1 MKSPLISLYIG
12 SICLIGS
19 CSLSAQE
26 SWQSQLVTQDATGAL
41 TYQKDN
47 DGFVLPDFSHA
58 GYRNGKD
65 LPSVD
70 LSERTLT
77 LSPLEDKEA
86 DNTQQIQ
93 KAIDEVG
100 KYALT
105 PEGFRGIVLLKAGR
119 YNIDGTLNLTYDGV
133 ILRGEG
139 NCFSDKDSTVLYG
152 RNAAEKAKRLI
163 LMGNSSAHNWG
174 NGKGDAQVNI
184 VTEKVMP
191 GDYSFLVE
199 DASAYREGDLICVKY
214 PTTTAWL
221 EAVWYGGNTKR
232 DTDESKKWATKDIDI
247 SYHRYVTKVE
257 GNRIEL
263 DAPIFYTLDKQYAQ
277 AYIYKIPNPSTVRRN
292 VGIENL
298 HLSFERSPENSTANV
313 DQNCI
318 YMSSLEDSWVKGV
331 SMSGFVH
338 AGIKT
343 TSTTRST
350 IEDCYAIDPSGLC
363 TGGTYYNFE
372 NYHRSQ
378 LILLKNC
385 YARNGRHHYISNG
398 CASTSGIVVQNFRS
412 ELSLAQS
419 EGHRLWSQG
428 ILFDNWTELGTIK
441 SNTGKIGMYLRDNM
455 GSGHGWGGTQS
466 VFWNCDVQ
474 NGAIYLDKVPTGQN
488 YAIGCTA
495 KTIRRYRNNMS
506 EYTNG
511 YIEGQNRKGL
521 QPASLYEAQRAA
533 RGLTT
538 GIKSAPV
545 RQADLPHIV
554 VEANRIWIK
563 SLQSASVS
571 IYTTNGNLIQTFSS
585 PSDNWTESMPL
596 NDDFYV
602 VRVQAAGRKAY
613 SRKVLVKNAGK

>member
-1 MKSPLISLYIG
+1 MKSKLVSLCIG
-12 SICLIGS
+12 SLCFVGS
-19 CSLSAQE
+19 YSLNAQE
-26 SWQSQLVTQDATGAL
+26 SWQSQLVIQDESGSL
-41 TYQKDN
+41 TYKKDN
-47 DGFVLPDFSHA
+47 DGFVIPDFSQA
-58 GYRNGKD
+58 GYGNGKD
-65 LPSVD
+65 LPVVS
-70 LSERTLT
+70 LPERTIT

-86 DNTQQIQ
+86 DNTQHIQ

-100 KYALT
+100 KQALNA
-105 PEGFRGIVLLKAGR
+105 EGIRGVVLLKAGR
-119 YNIDGTLNLTYDGV
+119 YNVDGTLNLTYDGV

-139 NCFSDKDSTVLYG
+139 NCFSDNDSTVLYG

-184 VTEKVMP
+184 VTQKVMP

-199 DASAYREGDLICVKY
+199 DASAYRVGDLICIKY

-232 DTDESKKWATKDIDI
+232 NTDESKKWKTKDIDI

-257 GNRIEL
+257 GNMIEV
-263 DAPIFYTLDKQYAQ
+263 DAPVFYALDVQYAQ
-277 AYIYKIPNPSTVRRN
+277 AYIYKIPNPGTIRHN

-298 HLSFERSPENSTANV
+298 HISFERSPENSTANV

-318 YMSSLEDSWVKGV
+318 YMSSLENSWVKGV

-378 LILLKNC
+378 LILLKDC

-398 CASTSGIVVQNFRS
+398 CASTSGIVVLNFRS
-412 ELSLAQS
+412 ELSLAQA

-428 ILFDNWTELGTIK
+428 ILFDNWAELGTIK
-441 SNTGKIGMYLRDNM
+441 SNAGKIGMYLRDNM
-455 GSGHGWGGTQS
+455 GSGHGWGGTNS

-474 NGAIYLDKVPTGQN
+474 DGAFYLVKVPTGQN

-533 RGLTT
+533 RGIST
-538 GIKSAPV
+538 GIMSETG
-545 RQADLPHIV
+545 REDIPHIV
-554 VEANRIWIK
+554 VETNRVRVK
-563 SLQSASVS
+563 SQKDAWVS
-571 IYTTNGNLIQTFSS
+571 IYTTHGSMVQMLKSSSGN
-585 PSDNWTESMPL
+585 WVESMPL

-602 VRVQAAGRKAY
+602 VRVQEAGQKAY
-613 SRKVLVKNAGK
+613 SRKVLIRTVGK

>member
-1 MKSPLISLYIG
+1 MKSQLVSLCIG
-12 SICLIGS
+12 SLCFVGS
-19 CSLSAQE
+19 CSLNAQE
-26 SWQSQLVTQDATGAL
+26 SWQSQLVIQDESGSL
-41 TYQKDN
+41 TYKKDN
-47 DGFVLPDFSHA
+47 DGFVIPDFSQA
-58 GYRNGKD
+58 GYGNGKD
-65 LPSVD
+65 LPVVS
-70 LSERTLT
+70 LPERTIT

-86 DNTQQIQ
+86 DNTQHIQ

-100 KYALT
+100 KQALDA
-105 PEGFRGIVLLKAGR
+105 EGIRGVVLLKAGR
-119 YNIDGTLNLTYDGV
+119 YNVDGTLNLTYDGV

-139 NCFSDKDSTVLYG
+139 NCFSDNDSTVLYG

-184 VTEKVMP
+184 VTQKVMP
-191 GDYSFLVE
+191 GDYSFQVE
-199 DASAYREGDLICVKY
+199 DASAYRVGDLICIKY

-232 DTDESKKWATKDIDI
+232 NTDESKKWKTKDIDM

-257 GNRIEL
+257 GNMIEV
-263 DAPIFYTLDKQYAQ
+263 DAPVFYALDKQYAQ
-277 AYIYKIPNPSTVRRN
+277 AYIYKISNPGTIRHN

-298 HLSFERSPENSTANV
+298 HISFERSPENSTANV

-318 YMSSLEDSWVKGV
+318 YMSSLENSWVKGV

-350 IEDCYAIDPSGLC
+350 IEDCYANDPSGLC

-378 LILLKNC
+378 LILLKDC

-398 CASTSGIVVQNFRS
+398 CASTSGIVVLNFRS
-412 ELSLAQS
+412 ELSLAQA

-428 ILFDNWTELGTIK
+428 ILFDNWAELGTIK
-441 SNTGKIGMYLRDNM
+441 SNAGKIGMYLRDNM
-455 GSGHGWGGTQS
+455 GSGHGWGGTNS

-474 NGAIYLDKVPTGQN
+474 DGAIYLDKVPTGQN

-495 KTIRRYRNNMS
+495 KTIRKYRNNMS

-533 RGLTT
+533 RGIST
-538 GIKSAPV
+538 GIMPEAG
-545 RQADLPHIV
+545 REDIPHIV
-554 VEANRIWIK
+554 VETNRVRVK
-563 SLQSASVS
+563 SQKDAWVS
-571 IYTTNGNLIQTFSS
+571 IYTTHGSMVQMLKSSSGN
-585 PSDNWTESMPL
+585 WVESMPL

-602 VRVQAAGRKAY
+602 VRVQEAGQKAY
-613 SRKVLVKNAGK
+613 SRKVLIRTVGK

>member
-1 MKSPLISLYIG
+1 MKSQLVSLCIG
-12 SICLIGS
+12 SLCFVGS
-19 CSLSAQE
+19 CSLNAQE
-26 SWQSQLVTQDATGAL
+26 SWQSQLVIQDESGSL
-41 TYQKDN
+41 TYKKDN
-47 DGFVLPDFSHA
+47 DGFVIPDFSQA
-58 GYRNGKD
+58 GYGNGKD
-65 LPSVD
+65 LPVVS
-70 LSERTLT
+70 LPERTIT

-86 DNTQQIQ
+86 DNTQHIQ

-100 KYALT
+100 KQALDA
-105 PEGFRGIVLLKAGR
+105 EGIRGVVLLKAGR
-119 YNIDGTLNLTYDGV
+119 YNVDGTLNLTYDGV

-139 NCFSDKDSTVLYG
+139 NCFSDNDSTVLYG

-184 VTEKVMP
+184 VTQKVMP
-191 GDYSFLVE
+191 GDYSFQVE
-199 DASAYREGDLICVKY
+199 DASAYRVGDLICIKY

-232 DTDESKKWATKDIDI
+232 NTDESKKWKTKDIDM

-257 GNRIEL
+257 GNMIEV
-263 DAPIFYTLDKQYAQ
+263 DAPVFYALDKQYAQ
-277 AYIYKIPNPSTVRRN
+277 AYIYKISNPGTIRHN

-298 HLSFERSPENSTANV
+298 HISFERSPENSTANV

-318 YMSSLEDSWVKGV
+318 YMSSLENSWVKGV

-378 LILLKNC
+378 LILLKDC

-398 CASTSGIVVQNFRS
+398 CASTSGIVVLNFRS
-412 ELSLAQS
+412 ELSLAQA

-428 ILFDNWTELGTIK
+428 ILFDNWAELGTIK
-441 SNTGKIGMYLRDNM
+441 SNAGKIGMYLRDNM
-455 GSGHGWGGTQS
+455 GSGHGWGGTNS

-474 NGAIYLDKVPTGQN
+474 DGAIYLDKVPTGQN

-495 KTIRRYRNNMS
+495 KTIRKYRNNMS

-533 RGLTT
+533 RGIST
-538 GIKSAPV
+538 GIMPEAG
-545 RQADLPHIV
+545 REDIPHIV
-554 VEANRIWIK
+554 VETNRVRVK
-563 SLQSASVS
+563 SQKDAWVS
-571 IYTTNGNLIQTFSS
+571 IYTTHGSMVQMLKSSSGN
-585 PSDNWTESMPL
+585 WVESMPL

-602 VRVQAAGRKAY
+602 VRVQEAGQKAY
-613 SRKVLVKNAGK
+613 SRKVLIRTVGK

>member
-1 MKSPLISLYIG
+1 MKSQLVSLCIG
-12 SICLIGS
+12 SLCFVGS
-19 CSLSAQE
+19 YSLNAQE
-26 SWQSQLVTQDATGAL
+26 SWQSQLVIQDESGSL
-41 TYQKDN
+41 TYKKDN
-47 DGFVLPDFSHA
+47 DGFVIPDFSQA
-58 GYRNGKD
+58 GYGNGKD
-65 LPSVD
+65 IPVVSLP
-70 LSERTLT
+70 ERTIT
-77 LSPLEDKEA
+77 LRPLEDKEA
-86 DNTQQIQ
+86 DNTQHIQ

-100 KYALT
+100 KYALDA
-105 PEGFRGIVLLKAGR
+105 EGIRGVVLLKAGR
-119 YNIDGTLNLTYDGV
+119 YNVDGTLNLTYDGV

-139 NCFSDKDSTVLYG
+139 NCFSDNDSTVLYG

-184 VTEKVMP
+184 VTQKVMP
-191 GDYSFLVE
+191 GDYSFQVE
-199 DASAYREGDLICVKY
+199 DASAYRVGDLICIKY

-232 DTDESKKWATKDIDI
+232 NTDESKKWKTKDIDM

-257 GNRIEL
+257 GNMIEV
-263 DAPIFYTLDKQYAQ
+263 DAPVFYALDKQYAQ
-277 AYIYKIPNPSTVRRN
+277 AYIYKISNPGTIRHN

-298 HLSFERSPENSTANV
+298 HISFERSPENSTANV

-318 YMSSLEDSWVKGV
+318 YMSSLENSWVKGV

-378 LILLKNC
+378 LILLKDC

-398 CASTSGIVVQNFRS
+398 CASTSGIVVLNFRS
-412 ELSLAQS
+412 ELSLAQA

-428 ILFDNWTELGTIK
+428 ILFDNWAELGTIK
-441 SNTGKIGMYLRDNM
+441 SNAGKIGMYLRDNM
-455 GSGHGWGGTQS
+455 GSGHGWGGTNS

-474 NGAIYLDKVPTGQN
+474 DGAIYLDKVPTGQN

-533 RGLTT
+533 RGIST
-538 GIKSAPV
+538 GIMPKAG
-545 RQADLPHIV
+545 REDIPHIV
-554 VEANRIWIK
+554 VETNRVRVK
-563 SLQSASVS
+563 SQKDAWVS
-571 IYTTNGNLIQTFSS
+571 IYTTHGSMVQVLKSSSGN
-585 PSDNWTESMPL
+585 WVESMPL

-602 VRVQAAGRKAY
+602 VRVQEAGQKAY
-613 SRKVLVKNAGK
+613 SRKVLIRTVGK

>member
-1 MKSPLISLYIG
+1 MKSQLVSLCIG
-12 SICLIGS
+12 SLCFVGS
-19 CSLSAQE
+19 CSLNAQE
-26 SWQSQLVTQDATGAL
+26 SWQSQLVIQDESGSL
-41 TYQKDN
+41 TYKKDN
-47 DGFVLPDFSHA
+47 DGFVIPDFSQA
-58 GYRNGKD
+58 GYGNGKD
-65 LPSVD
+65 LPVVS
-70 LSERTLT
+70 LPERTIT

-86 DNTQQIQ
+86 DNTQHIQ

-100 KYALT
+100 KQALDA
-105 PEGFRGIVLLKAGR
+105 EGIRGVVLLKAGR
-119 YNIDGTLNLTYDGV
+119 YNVDGTLNLTYDGV

-139 NCFSDKDSTVLYG
+139 NCFSDNDSTVLYG

-184 VTEKVMP
+184 VTQKVMP
-191 GDYSFLVE
+191 GDYSFQVE
-199 DASAYREGDLICVKY
+199 DASAYRVGDLICIKY

-232 DTDESKKWATKDIDI
+232 NTDESKKWKTKDIDI

-257 GNRIEL
+257 GNMIEV
-263 DAPIFYTLDKQYAQ
+263 DAPIFYALDVQYAQ
-277 AYIYKIPNPSTVRRN
+277 AYIYKISNPGTIRHN

-298 HLSFERSPENSTANV
+298 HISFERSPENSTANV

-318 YMSSLEDSWVKGV
+318 YMSSLENSWVKGV

-378 LILLKNC
+378 LILLKDC

-398 CASTSGIVVQNFRS
+398 CASTSGIVVLNFRS
-412 ELSLAQS
+412 ELSLAQA

-428 ILFDNWTELGTIK
+428 ILFDNWAELGTIK
-441 SNTGKIGMYLRDNM
+441 SNAGKIGMYLRDNM
-455 GSGHGWGGTQS
+455 GSGHGWGGTNS

-474 NGAIYLDKVPTGQN
+474 DGAIYLDKVPTGQN

-533 RGLTT
+533 RGIST
-538 GIKSAPV
+538 GIMPKAG
-545 RQADLPHIV
+545 REDIPHIV
-554 VEANRIWIK
+554 LETNRVRVK
-563 SLQSASVS
+563 SQKDAWVS
-571 IYTTNGNLIQTFSS
+571 IYTTHGSMVQVLKSSSGN
-585 PSDNWTESMPL
+585 WVESMPL

-602 VRVQAAGRKAY
+602 VRVQEAGQKAY
-613 SRKVLVKNAGK
+613 SRKVLIRTVGK

>member
-1 MKSPLISLYIG
+1 MKSQLASLCIG
-12 SICLIGS
+12 SLCFVGS
-19 CSLSAQE
+19 YSLNAQE
-26 SWQSQLVTQDATGAL
+26 SWQSQLVIQDESGSL
-41 TYQKDN
+41 TYKKDN
-47 DGFVLPDFSHA
+47 DGFVIPDFSQA
-58 GYRNGKD
+58 GYGNGKD
-65 LPSVD
+65 LPVVS
-70 LSERTLT
+70 LPERTIT

-86 DNTQQIQ
+86 DNTQHIQ

-100 KYALT
+100 KQALDA
-105 PEGFRGIVLLKAGR
+105 EGIRGVVLLKAGR
-119 YNIDGTLNLTYDGV
+119 YNVDGTLNLTYDGV

-139 NCFSDKDSTVLYG
+139 NCFSDNDSTVLYG

-184 VTEKVMP
+184 VTQKVMP
-191 GDYSFLVE
+191 GDYSFQVE
-199 DASAYREGDLICVKY
+199 DASAYRVGDLICIKY

-232 DTDESKKWATKDIDI
+232 NTDESKKWKTKDIDI

-257 GNRIEL
+257 GNMIEV
-263 DAPIFYTLDKQYAQ
+263 DAPVFYALDKQYAQ
-277 AYIYKIPNPSTVRRN
+277 AYIYKISNPGTIRHN

-298 HLSFERSPENSTANV
+298 HISFERSPENSTANV

-318 YMSSLEDSWVKGV
+318 YMSSLENSWVKGV

-350 IEDCYAIDPSGLC
+350 IENCYAIDPSGLC

-378 LILLKNC
+378 LILLKDC

-398 CASTSGIVVQNFRS
+398 CASTSGIVVLNFRS
-412 ELSLAQS
+412 ELSLAQA

-428 ILFDNWTELGTIK
+428 ILFDNWAELGTIK
-441 SNTGKIGMYLRDNM
+441 SNAGKIGMYLRDNM
-455 GSGHGWGGTQS
+455 GSGHGWGGTNS

-474 NGAIYLDKVPTGQN
+474 DGAIYLDKVPTGQN

-533 RGLTT
+533 RGIST
-538 GIKSAPV
+538 GIMPEAG
-545 RQADLPHIV
+545 REDIPHIV
-554 VEANRIWIK
+554 VETNRVRVK
-563 SLQSASVS
+563 SQKDAWVS
-571 IYTTNGNLIQTFSS
+571 IYTTHGSMVQMLKSSSGN
-585 PSDNWTESMPL
+585 WVESMPL

-602 VRVQAAGRKAY
+602 VRVQEAGQKAY
-613 SRKVLVKNAGK
+613 SRKVLIRTVGK

>member
-1 MKSPLISLYIG
+1 MKSQLVSLCIG
-12 SICLIGS
+12 SLCFVGS
-19 CSLSAQE
+19 CSLNAQE
-26 SWQSQLVTQDATGAL
+26 SWQSQLVIQDESGSL
-41 TYQKDN
+41 TYKKDN
-47 DGFVLPDFSHA
+47 DGFVIPDFSQA
-58 GYRNGKD
+58 GYGNGKD
-65 LPSVD
+65 IPVVS
-70 LSERTLT
+70 LSERTIT

-86 DNTQQIQ
+86 DNTQHIQ

-100 KYALT
+100 KQALNA
-105 PEGFRGIVLLKAGR
+105 EGIRGVVLLKAGR
-119 YNIDGTLNLTYDGV
+119 YNVDGTLNLIYDGV

-139 NCFSDKDSTVLYG
+139 NCFSDNDSTVLYG

-163 LMGNSSAHNWG
+163 LMGNPSSHNWG

-184 VTEKVMP
+184 VTQKVMP
-191 GDYSFLVE
+191 GDYSFQVE
-199 DASAYREGDLICVKY
+199 DASAYRVGDLICIKY

-232 DTDESKKWATKDIDI
+232 NTDESMKWKIKDIDM

-257 GNRIEL
+257 GNMIEV
-263 DAPIFYTLDKQYAQ
+263 DAPVFYALDVQYAQ
-277 AYIYKIPNPSTVRRN
+277 AYIYKISNPGTIRHN

-298 HLSFERSPENSTANV
+298 HISFERSPENSTANV

-318 YMSSLEDSWVKGV
+318 YMSSLENSWVKGV

-378 LILLKNC
+378 LILLKDC

-398 CASTSGIVVQNFRS
+398 CASTSGIVVLNFRS
-412 ELSLAQS
+412 ELSLAQA

-428 ILFDNWTELGTIK
+428 ILFDNWAELGTIK
-441 SNTGKIGMYLRDNM
+441 SNAGKIGMYLRDNM
-455 GSGHGWGGTQS
+455 GSGHGWGGTNS

-474 NGAIYLDKVPTGQN
+474 DGAIYLDKVPTGQN

-533 RGLTT
+533 RGIST
-538 GIKSAPV
+538 GIMPKAG
-545 RQADLPHIV
+545 REDIPHIV
-554 VEANRIWIK
+554 VETNRVRVK
-563 SLQSASVS
+563 SQKDAWVS
-571 IYTTNGNLIQTFSS
+571 IYTTHGSMVQVLKSSSGN
-585 PSDNWTESMPL
+585 WVESMPL

-602 VRVQAAGRKAY
+602 VRVQEAGQKAY
-613 SRKVLVKNAGK
+613 SRKVLIRTVGK

>member
-1 MKSPLISLYIG
+1 MKSQLVSLCIG
-12 SICLIGS
+12 SLCFVGS
-19 CSLSAQE
+19 CSLNAQE
-26 SWQSQLVTQDATGAL
+26 SWQSQLVIQDESGSL
-41 TYQKDN
+41 TYKKDN
-47 DGFVLPDFSHA
+47 DGFVIPDFSQA
-58 GYRNGKD
+58 GYGNGKD
-65 LPSVD
+65 IPVVSLP
-70 LSERTLT
+70 ERTIT

-86 DNTQQIQ
+86 DNTQHIQ

-100 KYALT
+100 KQALDA
-105 PEGFRGIVLLKAGR
+105 EGIRGVVLLKAGR
-119 YNIDGTLNLTYDGV
+119 YNVDGTLNLIYDGV

-139 NCFSDKDSTVLYG
+139 NCFSDNDSTVLYG

-184 VTEKVMP
+184 VTQKVMP
-191 GDYSFLVE
+191 GDYSFQVE
-199 DASAYREGDLICVKY
+199 DASAYRVGDLICIKY

-232 DTDESKKWATKDIDI
+232 NTDESKKWKTKDIDI

-257 GNRIEL
+257 GNMIEV
-263 DAPIFYTLDKQYAQ
+263 DAPVFYALDKQYAQ
-277 AYIYKIPNPSTVRRN
+277 AYIYKISNPGTIRHN

-298 HLSFERSPENSTANV
+298 HISFERSPENSTANV

-318 YMSSLEDSWVKGV
+318 YMSSLENSWVKGV

-350 IEDCYAIDPSGLC
+350 IENCYAIDPSGLC

-378 LILLKNC
+378 LILLKDC

-398 CASTSGIVVQNFRS
+398 CASTSGIVVLNFRS
-412 ELSLAQS
+412 ELSLAQA

-428 ILFDNWTELGTIK
+428 ILFDNWAELGTIK
-441 SNTGKIGMYLRDNM
+441 SNAGKIGMYLRDNM
-455 GSGHGWGGTQS
+455 GSGHGWGGTNS

-474 NGAIYLDKVPTGQN
+474 DGAIYLDKVPTGQN

-511 YIEGQNRKGL
+511 YIEGQNRKDL

-533 RGLTT
+533 RGIST
-538 GIKSAPV
+538 GIMPEAG
-545 RQADLPHIV
+545 REDIPHIV
-554 VEANRIWIK
+554 VETNRVRVK
-563 SLQSASVS
+563 SQKDAWVS
-571 IYTTNGNLIQTFSS
+571 IYTTHGSMVQMLKSSSGN
-585 PSDNWTESMPL
+585 WVESMPL

-602 VRVQAAGRKAY
+602 VRVQEAGQKAY
-613 SRKVLVKNAGK
+613 SRKVLIRTVGK

>member
-1 MKSPLISLYIG
+1 MKSQLASLCIG
-12 SICLIGS
+12 SLCFVGS
-19 CSLSAQE
+19 YSLNAQE
-26 SWQSQLVTQDATGAL
+26 SWQSQLVIQDESGSL
-41 TYQKDN
+41 TYKKDN
-47 DGFVLPDFSHA
+47 DGFVIPDFSQA
-58 GYRNGKD
+58 GYGNGKD
-65 LPSVD
+65 LPVVS
-70 LSERTLT
+70 LPERTIT

-86 DNTQQIQ
+86 DNTQHIQ

-100 KYALT
+100 KQALDA
-105 PEGFRGIVLLKAGR
+105 EGIRGVVLLKAGR
-119 YNIDGTLNLTYDGV
+119 YNVDGTLNLTYDGV

-139 NCFSDKDSTVLYG
+139 NCFSDNDSTVLYG

-184 VTEKVMP
+184 VTQKVMP
-191 GDYSFLVE
+191 GDYSFQVE
-199 DASAYREGDLICVKY
+199 DASAYRVGDLICIKY

-232 DTDESKKWATKDIDI
+232 DTDESKKWKTKDIDI

-257 GNRIEL
+257 GNMIEV
-263 DAPIFYTLDKQYAQ
+263 DAPIFYALDVQYAQ
-277 AYIYKIPNPSTVRRN
+277 AYIYKISNPGTIRHN

-298 HLSFERSPENSTANV
+298 HISFERSPENSTANV

-318 YMSSLEDSWVKGV
+318 YMSSLENSWVKGV

-378 LILLKNC
+378 LILLKDC

-398 CASTSGIVVQNFRS
+398 CASTSGIVVLNFRS
-412 ELSLAQS
+412 ELSLAQA

-428 ILFDNWTELGTIK
+428 ILFDNWAELGTIK
-441 SNTGKIGMYLRDNM
+441 SNAGKIGMYLRDNM
-455 GSGHGWGGTQS
+455 GSGHGWGGTNS

-474 NGAIYLDKVPTGQN
+474 DGAIYLDKVPTGQN

-533 RGLTT
+533 RGIST
-538 GIKSAPV
+538 GIMPKAG
-545 RQADLPHIV
+545 REDIPHIV
-554 VEANRIWIK
+554 VETNRVRVK
-563 SLQSASVS
+563 SQKDAWVS
-571 IYTTNGNLIQTFSS
+571 IYTTHGSMVQVLKSSSGN
-585 PSDNWTESMPL
+585 WVESMPL

-602 VRVQAAGRKAY
+602 VRVQEAGQKAY
-613 SRKVLVKNAGK
+613 SRKVLIRTVGK

>member
-1 MKSPLISLYIG
+1 MKSQLVSLCIG
-12 SICLIGS
+12 SLCFVGS
-19 CSLSAQE
+19 YSLNAQE
-26 SWQSQLVTQDATGAL
+26 SWQSQLVIQDESGSL
-41 TYQKDN
+41 TYKKDN
-47 DGFVLPDFSHA
+47 DGFVIPDFSQA
-58 GYRNGKD
+58 GYGNGKD
-65 LPSVD
+65 LPVVS
-70 LSERTLT
+70 LPERTIT

-86 DNTQQIQ
+86 DNTQHIQ

-100 KYALT
+100 KQALNA
-105 PEGFRGIVLLKAGR
+105 EGIRGVVLLKAGR
-119 YNIDGTLNLTYDGV
+119 YNVDGTLNLTYDGV

-139 NCFSDKDSTVLYG
+139 NCFSNNDSTVLYG

-184 VTEKVMP
+184 VTQKVMP
-191 GDYSFLVE
+191 GDCSFQVE
-199 DASAYREGDLICVKY
+199 DASAYRVGDLICIKY

-232 DTDESKKWATKDIDI
+232 NTDESKKWKTKDIDI

-257 GNRIEL
+257 GNMIEV
-263 DAPIFYTLDKQYAQ
+263 DAPVFYALDVQYAQ
-277 AYIYKIPNPSTVRRN
+277 AYIYKIPNPGTIRHN

-298 HLSFERSPENSTANV
+298 HISFERSPENSTANV

-318 YMSSLEDSWVKGV
+318 YMSSLENSWVKGV

-378 LILLKNC
+378 LILLKDC

-398 CASTSGIVVQNFRS
+398 CASTSGIVVLNFRS
-412 ELSLAQS
+412 ELSLAQA

-428 ILFDNWTELGTIK
+428 ILFDNWAELGTIK
-441 SNTGKIGMYLRDNM
+441 SNAGKIGMYLRDNM
-455 GSGHGWGGTQS
+455 GSGHGWGGTNS

-474 NGAIYLDKVPTGQN
+474 DGAIYLDKVPTGQN

-533 RGLTT
+533 RGIST
-538 GIKSAPV
+538 GIMSETG
-545 RQADLPHIV
+545 REDIPHIV
-554 VEANRIWIK
+554 VETNRVRVK
-563 SLQSASVS
+563 SQKDAWVS
-571 IYTTNGNLIQTFSS
+571 IYTTHGSMVQMLKSSSGN
-585 PSDNWTESMPL
+585 WVESMPL

-602 VRVQAAGRKAY
+602 VRVQEAGQKAY
-613 SRKVLVKNAGK
+613 SRKVLIRTVGK

>member
-1 MKSPLISLYIG
+1 MKSQLVSLCIG
-12 SICLIGS
+12 SLCFVGS
-19 CSLSAQE
+19 CSLNAQE
-26 SWQSQLVTQDATGAL
+26 SWQSQLVIQDESGSL
-41 TYQKDN
+41 TYKKDN
-47 DGFVLPDFSHA
+47 DGFVIPDFSQA
-58 GYRNGKD
+58 GYGNGKD
-65 LPSVD
+65 IPVVS
-70 LSERTLT
+70 LSERTIT

-86 DNTQQIQ
+86 DNTQHIQ

-100 KYALT
+100 KQALNA
-105 PEGFRGIVLLKAGR
+105 EGIRGVVLLKAGR
-119 YNIDGTLNLTYDGV
+119 YNVDGTLNLIYDGV

-139 NCFSDKDSTVLYG
+139 NCFSDNDSTVLYG

-163 LMGNSSAHNWG
+163 LMGNPSSHNWG

-184 VTEKVMP
+184 VTQKVMP
-191 GDYSFLVE
+191 GDYSFQVE
-199 DASAYREGDLICVKY
+199 DASAYRVGDLICIKY

-232 DTDESKKWATKDIDI
+232 NTDESKKWKTKDIDM

-257 GNRIEL
+257 GNMIEV
-263 DAPIFYTLDKQYAQ
+263 DAPVFYALDKQYAQ
-277 AYIYKIPNPSTVRRN
+277 AYIYKISNPGTIRHN

-298 HLSFERSPENSTANV
+298 HISFERSPENSTANV

-318 YMSSLEDSWVKGV
+318 YMSSLENSWVKGV

-378 LILLKNC
+378 LILLKDC

-398 CASTSGIVVQNFRS
+398 CASTSGIVVLNFRS
-412 ELSLAQS
+412 ELSLAQA

-428 ILFDNWTELGTIK
+428 ILFDNWAELGTIK
-441 SNTGKIGMYLRDNM
+441 SNAGKIGMYLRDNM
-455 GSGHGWGGTQS
+455 GSGHGWGGTNS

-474 NGAIYLDKVPTGQN
+474 DGAIYLDKVPTGQN

-533 RGLTT
+533 RGIST
-538 GIKSAPV
+538 GIMPKAG
-545 RQADLPHIV
+545 REDIPHIV
-554 VEANRIWIK
+554 VETNRVRVK
-563 SLQSASVS
+563 SQKDAWVS
-571 IYTTNGNLIQTFSS
+571 IYTTHGSMVQVLKSSSGN
-585 PSDNWTESMPL
+585 WVESMPL

-602 VRVQAAGRKAY
+602 VRVQEAGQKAY
-613 SRKVLVKNAGK
+613 SRKVLIRTVGK

>member
-1 MKSPLISLYIG
+1 MKSQLASLCIG
-12 SICLIGS
+12 SLCFVGS
-19 CSLSAQE
+19 YSLNAQE
-26 SWQSQLVTQDATGAL
+26 SWQSQLVIQDESGSL
-41 TYQKDN
+41 TYKKDN
-47 DGFVLPDFSHA
+47 DGFVIPDFSQA
-58 GYRNGKD
+58 GYGNGKD
-65 LPSVD
+65 IPVVS
-70 LSERTLT
+70 LSERTIT

-86 DNTQQIQ
+86 DNTQHIQ

-100 KYALT
+100 KQALDA
-105 PEGFRGIVLLKAGR
+105 EGIRGVVLLKAGR
-119 YNIDGTLNLTYDGV
+119 YNVDGTLNLIYDGV

-139 NCFSDKDSTVLYG
+139 NCFSDNDSTVLYG

-163 LMGNSSAHNWG
+163 LMGNPSSHNWG

-184 VTEKVMP
+184 VTQKVMP
-191 GDYSFLVE
+191 GDYSFQVE
-199 DASAYREGDLICVKY
+199 DASAYRVGDLICIKY

-232 DTDESKKWATKDIDI
+232 NTDESMKWKIKDIDM

-257 GNRIEL
+257 GNMIEV
-263 DAPIFYTLDKQYAQ
+263 DAPVFYALDVQYAQ
-277 AYIYKIPNPSTVRRN
+277 AYIYKISNPGTIRHN

-298 HLSFERSPENSTANV
+298 HISFERSPENSTANV

-318 YMSSLEDSWVKGV
+318 YMSSLENSWVKGV

-378 LILLKNC
+378 LILLKDC

-398 CASTSGIVVQNFRS
+398 CASTSGIVVLNFHS
-412 ELSLAQS
+412 ELSLAQA

-441 SNTGKIGMYLRDNM
+441 SNAGKIGMYLRDNM
-455 GSGHGWGGTQS
+455 GSGHGWGGTNS

-474 NGAIYLDKVPTGQN
+474 DGAIYLDKVPTGQN

-533 RGLTT
+533 RGIST
-538 GIKSAPV
+538 GIMPEAG
-545 RQADLPHIV
+545 REDIPHIV
-554 VEANRIWIK
+554 VETNRVRVK
-563 SLQSASVS
+563 SQKDAWVS
-571 IYTTNGNLIQTFSS
+571 IYTTHGSMVQMLKSSSGN
-585 PSDNWTESMPL
+585 WVESMPL

-602 VRVQAAGRKAY
+602 VRVQEAGQKAY
-613 SRKVLVKNAGK
+613 SRKVLIRTVGK

>member
-1 MKSPLISLYIG
+1 MKSQLVSLCIG
-12 SICLIGS
+12 SLCFVGS
-19 CSLSAQE
+19 YSLNAQE
-26 SWQSQLVTQDATGAL
+26 SWQSQLVIQDESGSL
-41 TYQKDN
+41 TYKKDN
-47 DGFVLPDFSHA
+47 DGFVIPDFSQA
-58 GYRNGKD
+58 GYGNGKD
-65 LPSVD
+65 IPVVSLP
-70 LSERTLT
+70 ERTIT
-77 LSPLEDKEA
+77 ISPLEDKEA
-86 DNTQQIQ
+86 DNTQHIQ

-100 KYALT
+100 KYALDA
-105 PEGFRGIVLLKAGR
+105 EGIRGVVLLKAGR
-119 YNIDGTLNLTYDGV
+119 YNVDGTLNLTYDGV
-133 ILRGEG
+133 VLRGEG
-139 NCFSDKDSTVLYG
+139 NCFSDNDSTVLYG

-184 VTEKVMP
+184 VTQKVMP
-191 GDYSFLVE
+191 GDYSFQVE
-199 DASAYREGDLICVKY
+199 DASAYRVGDLICIKY

-232 DTDESKKWATKDIDI
+232 DTDESKKWKTKDIDI

-257 GNRIEL
+257 GNMIEV
-263 DAPIFYTLDKQYAQ
+263 DAPIFYALDVQYAQ
-277 AYIYKIPNPSTVRRN
+277 AYIYKISNPGTIRHN

-298 HLSFERSPENSTANV
+298 HISFERSPENSTANV

-318 YMSSLEDSWVKGV
+318 YMSSLENSWVKGV

-378 LILLKNC
+378 LILLKDC

-398 CASTSGIVVQNFRS
+398 CASTSGIVVLNFRS
-412 ELSLAQS
+412 ELSLAQA

-428 ILFDNWTELGTIK
+428 ILFDNWAELGTIK
-441 SNTGKIGMYLRDNM
+441 SNAGKIGMYLRDNM
-455 GSGHGWGGTQS
+455 GSGHGWGGTNS

-474 NGAIYLDKVPTGQN
+474 DGAIYLDKVPTGQN

-533 RGLTT
+533 RGIST
-538 GIKSAPV
+538 GIMPKAG
-545 RQADLPHIV
+545 REDIPHIV
-554 VEANRIWIK
+554 VETNRVRVK
-563 SLQSASVS
+563 SQKDAWVS
-571 IYTTNGNLIQTFSS
+571 IYTTHGSMVQVLKSSSGN
-585 PSDNWTESMPL
+585 WVESMPL

-602 VRVQAAGRKAY
+602 VRVQEAGQKAY
-613 SRKVLVKNAGK
+613 SRKVLIRTVGK

>member
-1 MKSPLISLYIG
+1 MKSQLVSLCIG
-12 SICLIGS
+12 SLCFVGS
-19 CSLSAQE
+19 YSLNAQE
-26 SWQSQLVTQDATGAL
+26 SWQSQLVIQDESGSL
-41 TYQKDN
+41 TYKKDN
-47 DGFVLPDFSHA
+47 DGFVIPDFSQA
-58 GYRNGKD
+58 GYGNGKD
-65 LPSVD
+65 IPVVSLP
-70 LSERTLT
+70 ERTIT
-77 LSPLEDKEA
+77 LRPLEDKEA
-86 DNTQQIQ
+86 DNTQHIQ

-100 KYALT
+100 KYALDA
-105 PEGFRGIVLLKAGR
+105 EGIRGVVLLKAGR
-119 YNIDGTLNLTYDGV
+119 YNVDGTLNLTYDGV

-139 NCFSDKDSTVLYG
+139 NCFSDNDSTVLYG

-184 VTEKVMP
+184 VTQKVMS
-191 GDYSFLVE
+191 GDYSFQVE
-199 DASAYREGDLICVKY
+199 DASAYQAGDLICIKY
-214 PTTTAWL
+214 PITTAWL

-232 DTDESKKWATKDIDI
+232 DTDESKKWKTKDIDI

-257 GNRIEL
+257 GNMIEV
-263 DAPIFYTLDKQYAQ
+263 DAPIFYALDVQYAQ
-277 AYIYKIPNPSTVRRN
+277 AYIYKISNPGTIRHN

-298 HLSFERSPENSTANV
+298 HISFERSPENSTANV

-318 YMSSLEDSWVKGV
+318 YMSSLENSWVKGV

-398 CASTSGIVVQNFRS
+398 CASTSGIVVLNFHS
-412 ELSLAQS
+412 ELSLAQA

-428 ILFDNWTELGTIK
+428 ILFDNWAELGTIK
-441 SNTGKIGMYLRDNM
+441 SNAGKIGMYLRDNM
-455 GSGHGWGGTQS
+455 GSGHGWGGTNS

-474 NGAIYLDKVPTGQN
+474 DGAIYLDKVPTGQN

-533 RGLTT
+533 RGIST
-538 GIKSAPV
+538 GLMSETGREDI
-545 RQADLPHIV
+545 PHIV
-554 VEANRIWIK
+554 VETNRVRVKSQKDAWI
-563 SLQSASVS
+563 S
-571 IYTTNGNLIQTFSS
+571 IYTTHGSMVQMLKSSSGN
-585 PSDNWTESMPL
+585 WVESMPL

-602 VRVQAAGRKAY
+602 VRVQEAGQKAY
-613 SRKVLVKNAGK
+613 SRKVLIRTVGK

>member
-1 MKSPLISLYIG
+1 MKSQLASLCIG
-12 SICLIGS
+12 SLCFVGS
-19 CSLSAQE
+19 YSLNAQE
-26 SWQSQLVTQDATGAL
+26 SWQSQLVIQDESGSL
-41 TYQKDN
+41 TYKKDN
-47 DGFVLPDFSHA
+47 DGFVIPDFSQA
-58 GYRNGKD
+58 GYGNGKD
-65 LPSVD
+65 IPVVS
-70 LSERTLT
+70 LSERTIT

-86 DNTQQIQ
+86 DNTQHIQ

-100 KYALT
+100 KQALDA
-105 PEGFRGIVLLKAGR
+105 EGIRGVVLLKAGR
-119 YNIDGTLNLTYDGV
+119 YNVDGTLNLTYDGV

-139 NCFSDKDSTVLYG
+139 NCFSDNDSTVLYG

-184 VTEKVMP
+184 VTQKVMP
-191 GDYSFLVE
+191 GDYSFQVE
-199 DASAYREGDLICVKY
+199 DASAYRVGDLICIKY

-232 DTDESKKWATKDIDI
+232 NTDESKKWKTKDIDI

-257 GNRIEL
+257 GNMIEV
-263 DAPIFYTLDKQYAQ
+263 DAPVFYALDVQYAQ
-277 AYIYKIPNPSTVRRN
+277 AYIYKIPNPGTIRHN

-298 HLSFERSPENSTANV
+298 HISFERSPENSTANV

-318 YMSSLEDSWVKGV
+318 YMSSLENSWVKGV

-378 LILLKNC
+378 LILLKDC

-398 CASTSGIVVQNFRS
+398 CASTSGIVVLNFRS
-412 ELSLAQS
+412 ELSLAQA

-428 ILFDNWTELGTIK
+428 ILFDNWAELGTIK
-441 SNTGKIGMYLRDNM
+441 SNAGKIGMYLRDNM
-455 GSGHGWGGTQS
+455 GSGHGWGGTNS

-474 NGAIYLDKVPTGQN
+474 DGAIYLDKVPTGQN

-506 EYTNG
+506 EYING

-533 RGLTT
+533 RGIST
-538 GIKSAPV
+538 GIMPKAG
-545 RQADLPHIV
+545 REDIPHIV
-554 VEANRIWIK
+554 VETNRVRVK
-563 SLQSASVS
+563 SQKDAWVS
-571 IYTTNGNLIQTFSS
+571 IYTTHGSMVQVLKSSSGN
-585 PSDNWTESMPL
+585 WVESMPL

-602 VRVQAAGRKAY
+602 VRVQEAGQKAY
-613 SRKVLVKNAGK
+613 SRKVLIRTVGK

>member
-1 MKSPLISLYIG
+1 MKSQLVSLCIG
-12 SICLIGS
+12 SLCFVGS
-19 CSLSAQE
+19 YSLNAQE
-26 SWQSQLVTQDATGAL
+26 SWQSQLVIQDESGSL
-41 TYQKDN
+41 TYKKDN
-47 DGFVLPDFSHA
+47 DGFVIPDFSQA
-58 GYRNGKD
+58 GYGNGKD
-65 LPSVD
+65 LPVVS
-70 LSERTLT
+70 LPERTIT

-86 DNTQQIQ
+86 DNTQHIQ

-100 KYALT
+100 KQALNA
-105 PEGFRGIVLLKAGR
+105 EGIRGVVLLKAGR
-119 YNIDGTLNLTYDGV
+119 YNVDGTLNLTYDGV

-139 NCFSDKDSTVLYG
+139 NCFSDNDSTVLYG

-184 VTEKVMP
+184 VTQKVMP

-199 DASAYREGDLICVKY
+199 DASAYRVGDLICIKY

-232 DTDESKKWATKDIDI
+232 NTDESKKWKTKDIDI

-257 GNRIEL
+257 GNMIEV
-263 DAPIFYTLDKQYAQ
+263 DAPVFYALDVQYAQ
-277 AYIYKIPNPSTVRRN
+277 AYIYKIPNPGTIRHN

-298 HLSFERSPENSTANV
+298 HISFERSPENSTANV

-318 YMSSLEDSWVKGV
+318 YMSSLENSWVKGV

-378 LILLKNC
+378 LILLKDC

-398 CASTSGIVVQNFRS
+398 CASTSGIVVLNFRS
-412 ELSLAQS
+412 ELSLAQA

-441 SNTGKIGMYLRDNM
+441 SNAGKIGMYLRDNM
-455 GSGHGWGGTQS
+455 GSGHGWGGTNS

-474 NGAIYLDKVPTGQN
+474 DGAIYLDKVPTGQN

-533 RGLTT
+533 RGIST
-538 GIKSAPV
+538 GIMSEAG
-545 RQADLPHIV
+545 REDIPHIV
-554 VEANRIWIK
+554 VETNRVRVKSQKDAWI
-563 SLQSASVS
+563 S
-571 IYTTNGNLIQTFSS
+571 IYTTHGSTVQMLKSSSGN
-585 PSDNWTESMPL
+585 WVESMPL

-602 VRVQAAGRKAY
+602 VRVQEADQKAY
-613 SRKVLVKNAGK
+613 SRKVLIRTVGK

>member
-1 MKSPLISLYIG
+1 MKSQLVSLCIG
-12 SICLIGS
+12 SLCFVGS
-19 CSLSAQE
+19 YSLNAQE
-26 SWQSQLVTQDATGAL
+26 SWQSQLVIQDESGSL
-41 TYQKDN
+41 TYKKDN
-47 DGFVLPDFSHA
+47 DGFVIPDFSQA
-58 GYRNGKD
+58 GYGNGKD
-65 LPSVD
+65 LPVVS
-70 LSERTLT
+70 LPERTIT

-86 DNTQQIQ
+86 DNTQHIQ

-100 KYALT
+100 KQALNA
-105 PEGFRGIVLLKAGR
+105 EGIRGVVLLKAGR
-119 YNIDGTLNLTYDGV
+119 YNVDGTLNLTYDGV

-139 NCFSDKDSTVLYG
+139 NCFSNNDSTVLYG

-184 VTEKVMP
+184 VTQKVMP
-191 GDYSFLVE
+191 GDCSFQVE
-199 DASAYREGDLICVKY
+199 DASAYQAGDLICIKY

-232 DTDESKKWATKDIDI
+232 NTDESKKWKTKDIDI

-257 GNRIEL
+257 GNMIEV
-263 DAPIFYTLDKQYAQ
+263 DAPVFYALDVQYAQ
-277 AYIYKIPNPSTVRRN
+277 AYIYKIPNPGTIRHN

-298 HLSFERSPENSTANV
+298 HISFERSPENSTANV

-318 YMSSLEDSWVKGV
+318 YMSSLENSWVKGV

-398 CASTSGIVVQNFRS
+398 CASTSGIVVLNFRS
-412 ELSLAQS
+412 ELSLAQA

-441 SNTGKIGMYLRDNM
+441 SNAGKIGMYLRDNM
-455 GSGHGWGGTQS
+455 GSGHGWGGTNS

-474 NGAIYLDKVPTGQN
+474 DGAIYLDKVPTGQN

-533 RGLTT
+533 RGIST
-538 GIKSAPV
+538 GIMSEAG
-545 RQADLPHIV
+545 REDIPHIV
-554 VEANRIWIK
+554 VETNRVRVKSQKDAWI
-563 SLQSASVS
+563 S
-571 IYTTNGNLIQTFSS
+571 IYTTHGSTVQMLKSSSGN
-585 PSDNWTESMPL
+585 WVESMPL

-602 VRVQAAGRKAY
+602 VRVQEAGQKAY
-613 SRKVLVKNAGK
+613 SRKVLIRTVGK

>member
-1 MKSPLISLYIG
+1 MKSQLVSLCIG
-12 SICLIGS
+12 SLCFVGS
-19 CSLSAQE
+19 CSLNAQE
-26 SWQSQLVTQDATGAL
+26 SWQSQLVIQDESGSL
-41 TYQKDN
+41 TYKKDN
-47 DGFVLPDFSHA
+47 DGFVIPDFSQA
-58 GYRNGKD
+58 GYGNGKD
-65 LPSVD
+65 LPVVS
-70 LSERTLT
+70 LPERTIT

-86 DNTQQIQ
+86 DNTQHIQ

-100 KYALT
+100 KQALDA
-105 PEGFRGIVLLKAGR
+105 EGIRGVVLLKAGR
-119 YNIDGTLNLTYDGV
+119 YNVDGTLNLTYDGV

-139 NCFSDKDSTVLYG
+139 NCFSDNDSTVLYG

-184 VTEKVMP
+184 VTQKVMP
-191 GDYSFLVE
+191 GDYSFQVE
-199 DASAYREGDLICVKY
+199 DASAYRVGDLICIKY

-232 DTDESKKWATKDIDI
+232 NTDESKKWKTKDIDI

-257 GNRIEL
+257 GNMIEV
-263 DAPIFYTLDKQYAQ
+263 DAPIFYALDVQYAQ
-277 AYIYKIPNPSTVRRN
+277 AYIYKISNPGTIRHN

-298 HLSFERSPENSTANV
+298 HISFERSPENSTANV

-318 YMSSLEDSWVKGV
+318 YMSSLENSWVKGV

-378 LILLKNC
+378 LILLKDC

-398 CASTSGIVVQNFRS
+398 CASTSGIVVLNFRS
-412 ELSLAQS
+412 ELSLAQA

-428 ILFDNWTELGTIK
+428 ILFDNWAELGTIK
-441 SNTGKIGMYLRDNM
+441 SNAGKIGMYLRDNM
-455 GSGHGWGGTQS
+455 GSGHGWGGTNS

-474 NGAIYLDKVPTGQN
+474 DGAIYLDKVPTGQN

-533 RGLTT
+533 RGIST
-538 GIKSAPV
+538 GIMPKAG
-545 RQADLPHIV
+545 REDIPHIV
-554 VEANRIWIK
+554 VETNRVRVK
-563 SLQSASVS
+563 SQKDAWVS
-571 IYTTNGNLIQTFSS
+571 IYTTHGSMVQVLKSSSGN
-585 PSDNWTESMPL
+585 WVESMPL

-602 VRVQAAGRKAY
+602 VRVQEAGQKAY
-613 SRKVLVKNAGK
+613 SRKVLIRTVGK

>member
-1 MKSPLISLYIG
+1 MKSQLASLCIG
-12 SICLIGS
+12 SLCFVGS
-19 CSLSAQE
+19 YSLNAQE
-26 SWQSQLVTQDATGAL
+26 SWQSQLVIQDESGSL
-41 TYQKDN
+41 TYKKDN
-47 DGFVLPDFSHA
+47 DGFVIPDFSQA
-58 GYRNGKD
+58 GYGNGKD
-65 LPSVD
+65 IPVVSLP
-70 LSERTLT
+70 ERTIT

-86 DNTQQIQ
+86 DNTQHIQ

-100 KYALT
+100 KQALNA
-105 PEGFRGIVLLKAGR
+105 EGIRGVVLLKAGR
-119 YNIDGTLNLTYDGV
+119 YNVDGTLNLIYDGV

-139 NCFSDKDSTVLYG
+139 NCFSDNDSTVLYG

-184 VTEKVMP
+184 VTQKVMP
-191 GDYSFLVE
+191 GDYSFQVE
-199 DASAYREGDLICVKY
+199 DASTYQAGDLICIKY
-214 PTTTAWL
+214 PITTAWL

-232 DTDESKKWATKDIDI
+232 NTDESMKWKIKDIDM

-257 GNRIEL
+257 GNMIEV
-263 DAPIFYTLDKQYAQ
+263 DAPVFYALDKQYAQ
-277 AYIYKIPNPSTVRRN
+277 AYIYKISNPGIIRHN

-298 HLSFERSPENSTANV
+298 HISFERSPENSTANV

-318 YMSSLEDSWVKGV
+318 YMSSLENSWVKGV

-378 LILLKNC
+378 LILLKDC

-398 CASTSGIVVQNFRS
+398 CASTSGIVVLNFRS
-412 ELSLAQS
+412 ELSLAQA

-428 ILFDNWTELGTIK
+428 ILFDNWAELGTIK
-441 SNTGKIGMYLRDNM
+441 SNAGKIGMYLRDNM
-455 GSGHGWGGTQS
+455 GSGHGWGGTNS

-474 NGAIYLDKVPTGQN
+474 DGAIYLDKVPTGQN

-521 QPASLYEAQRAA
+521 QPASLYEAQRVA
-533 RGLTT
+533 RGIST
-538 GIKSAPV
+538 GIMPEAG
-545 RQADLPHIV
+545 REDIPHIV
-554 VEANRIWIK
+554 VETNRVRVK
-563 SLQSASVS
+563 SQKDAWVS
-571 IYTTNGNLIQTFSS
+571 IYTTHGSMVQVLKSSSGN
-585 PSDNWTESMPL
+585 WVESMPL

-602 VRVQAAGRKAY
+602 VRVQEAGQKAY
-613 SRKVLVKNAGK
+613 SRKVLIRTVGK

>member
-1 MKSPLISLYIG
+1 MKSQLASLCIG
-12 SICLIGS
+12 SLCFVGS
-19 CSLSAQE
+19 YSLNAQE
-26 SWQSQLVTQDATGAL
+26 SWQSQLVIQDESGSL
-41 TYQKDN
+41 TYKKDN
-47 DGFVLPDFSHA
+47 DGFVIPDFSQA
-58 GYRNGKD
+58 GYGNGKD
-65 LPSVD
+65 IPVVSLP
-70 LSERTLT
+70 ERTIT

-86 DNTQQIQ
+86 DNTQHIQ

-100 KYALT
+100 KQALNA
-105 PEGFRGIVLLKAGR
+105 EGIRGVVLLKAGR
-119 YNIDGTLNLTYDGV
+119 YNVDGTLNLIYDGV

-139 NCFSDKDSTVLYG
+139 NCFSDNDSTVLYG

-184 VTEKVMP
+184 VTQKVMP
-191 GDYSFLVE
+191 GDYSFQVE
-199 DASAYREGDLICVKY
+199 DASAYRVGDLICIKY

-232 DTDESKKWATKDIDI
+232 NTDESKKWKTKDIDI

-257 GNRIEL
+257 GNMIEV
-263 DAPIFYTLDKQYAQ
+263 DAPVFYALDVQYAQ
-277 AYIYKIPNPSTVRRN
+277 AYIYKIPNPGTIRHN

-298 HLSFERSPENSTANV
+298 HISFERSPENSTANV

-318 YMSSLEDSWVKGV
+318 YMSSLENSWVKGV

-378 LILLKNC
+378 LILLKDC

-398 CASTSGIVVQNFRS
+398 CASTSGIVVLNFRS
-412 ELSLAQS
+412 ELSLAQA

-428 ILFDNWTELGTIK
+428 ILFDNWAELGTIK
-441 SNTGKIGMYLRDNM
+441 SNAGKIGMYLRDNM
-455 GSGHGWGGTQS
+455 GSGHGWGGTNS

-474 NGAIYLDKVPTGQN
+474 DGAIYLDKVPTGQN

-495 KTIRRYRNNMS
+495 KTIRKYRNNMS

-533 RGLTT
+533 RGIST
-538 GIKSAPV
+538 GIMPEAG
-545 RQADLPHIV
+545 REDIPHIV
-554 VEANRIWIK
+554 VETNRVRVK
-563 SLQSASVS
+563 SQKDAWVS
-571 IYTTNGNLIQTFSS
+571 IYTTHGSMVQMLKSSSGN
-585 PSDNWTESMPL
+585 WVESMPL

-602 VRVQAAGRKAY
+602 VRVQEAGQKAY
-613 SRKVLVKNAGK
+613 SRKVLIRTVGK

>member
-1 MKSPLISLYIG
+1 MKSQLVSLCIG
-12 SICLIGS
+12 SLCFVGS
-19 CSLSAQE
+19 CSLNAQE
-26 SWQSQLVTQDATGAL
+26 SWQSQLVIQDESGSL
-41 TYQKDN
+41 TYKKDN
-47 DGFVLPDFSHA
+47 DGFVIPDFSQA
-58 GYRNGKD
+58 GYGNGKD
-65 LPSVD
+65 LPVVS
-70 LSERTLT
+70 LPERTIT

-86 DNTQQIQ
+86 DNTQHIQ

-100 KYALT
+100 KQALDA
-105 PEGFRGIVLLKAGR
+105 EGIRGVVLLKAGR
-119 YNIDGTLNLTYDGV
+119 YNVDGTLNLTYDGV

-139 NCFSDKDSTVLYG
+139 NCFSDNDSTVLYG

-184 VTEKVMP
+184 VTQKVMP
-191 GDYSFLVE
+191 GDYSFQVE
-199 DASAYREGDLICVKY
+199 DASAYRVGDLICIKY

-232 DTDESKKWATKDIDI
+232 NTDESKKWKTKDIDI

-257 GNRIEL
+257 GNMIEV
-263 DAPIFYTLDKQYAQ
+263 DAPVFYALDVQYAQ
-277 AYIYKIPNPSTVRRN
+277 AYIYKISNPGIIRHN

-298 HLSFERSPENSTANV
+298 HISFERSPENSTANV

-318 YMSSLEDSWVKGV
+318 YMSSLENSWVKGV

-378 LILLKNC
+378 LILLKDC

-398 CASTSGIVVQNFRS
+398 CASTSGIVVLNFRS
-412 ELSLAQS
+412 ELSLAQA

-428 ILFDNWTELGTIK
+428 ILFDNWAELGTIK
-441 SNTGKIGMYLRDNM
+441 SNAGKIGMYLRDNM
-455 GSGHGWGGTQS
+455 GSGHGWGGTNS

-474 NGAIYLDKVPTGQN
+474 DGAIYLDKVPTGQN

-533 RGLTT
+533 RGIST
-538 GIKSAPV
+538 GIMPKAG
-545 RQADLPHIV
+545 REDIPHIV
-554 VEANRIWIK
+554 VETNRVRVK
-563 SLQSASVS
+563 SQKDAWVS
-571 IYTTNGNLIQTFSS
+571 IYTTHGSMVQVLKSSSGN
-585 PSDNWTESMPL
+585 WVESMPL

-602 VRVQAAGRKAY
+602 VRVQEAGQKAY
-613 SRKVLVKNAGK
+613 SRKVLIRTVGK

>member
-1 MKSPLISLYIG
+1 MKSQLASLCIG
-12 SICLIGS
+12 SLCFVGS
-19 CSLSAQE
+19 YSLNAQE
-26 SWQSQLVTQDATGAL
+26 SWQSQLVIQDESGSL
-41 TYQKDN
+41 TYKKDN
-47 DGFVLPDFSHA
+47 DGFVIPDFSQA
-58 GYRNGKD
+58 GYGNGKD
-65 LPSVD
+65 IPVVS
-70 LSERTLT
+70 LSERTIT

-86 DNTQQIQ
+86 DNTQHIQ

-100 KYALT
+100 KQALDA
-105 PEGFRGIVLLKAGR
+105 EGIRGVVLLKAGR
-119 YNIDGTLNLTYDGV
+119 YNVDGTLNLIYDGV

-139 NCFSDKDSTVLYG
+139 NCFSDNDSTVLYG

-163 LMGNSSAHNWG
+163 LMGNPSSHNWG

-184 VTEKVMP
+184 VTQKVMP
-191 GDYSFLVE
+191 GDYSFQVE
-199 DASAYREGDLICVKY
+199 DASAYRVGDLICIKY

-232 DTDESKKWATKDIDI
+232 NTDESKKWKTKDIDI

-257 GNRIEL
+257 GNMIEV
-263 DAPIFYTLDKQYAQ
+263 DAPVFYALDKQYAQ
-277 AYIYKIPNPSTVRRN
+277 AYIYKISNPGTIRHN

-298 HLSFERSPENSTANV
+298 HISFERSPENSTANV

-318 YMSSLEDSWVKGV
+318 YMSSLENSWVKGV

-350 IEDCYAIDPSGLC
+350 IENCYAIDPSGLC

-378 LILLKNC
+378 LILLKDC

-398 CASTSGIVVQNFRS
+398 CASTSGIVVLNFRS
-412 ELSLAQS
+412 ELSLAQA

-428 ILFDNWTELGTIK
+428 ILFDNWAELGTIK
-441 SNTGKIGMYLRDNM
+441 SNAGKIGMYLRDNM
-455 GSGHGWGGTQS
+455 GSGHGWGGTNS

-474 NGAIYLDKVPTGQN
+474 DGAIYLDKVPTGQN

-533 RGLTT
+533 RGIST
-538 GIKSAPV
+538 GIMPEAG
-545 RQADLPHIV
+545 REDIPHIV
-554 VEANRIWIK
+554 VKTNRVRVK
-563 SLQSASVS
+563 SQKDAWVS
-571 IYTTNGNLIQTFSS
+571 IYTTHGSMVQMLKSSSGN
-585 PSDNWTESMPL
+585 WVESMPL

-602 VRVQAAGRKAY
+602 VRVQEAGQKAY
-613 SRKVLVKNAGK
+613 SRKVLIRTVGK

>member
-1 MKSPLISLYIG
+1 MKSQLVSLCIG
-12 SICLIGS
+12 SLCFVGS
-19 CSLSAQE
+19 CSLNAQE
-26 SWQSQLVTQDATGAL
+26 SWQSQLVIQDESGSL
-41 TYQKDN
+41 TYKKDN
-47 DGFVLPDFSHA
+47 DGFVIPDFSQA
-58 GYRNGKD
+58 GYGNGKD
-65 LPSVD
+65 LPVVS
-70 LSERTLT
+70 LPERTIT

-86 DNTQQIQ
+86 DNTQHIQ

-100 KYALT
+100 KQALDA
-105 PEGFRGIVLLKAGR
+105 EGIRGVVLLKAGR
-119 YNIDGTLNLTYDGV
+119 YNVDGTLNLTYDGV

-139 NCFSDKDSTVLYG
+139 NCFSDNDSTVLYG

-184 VTEKVMP
+184 VTQKVMP
-191 GDYSFLVE
+191 GDYSFQVE
-199 DASAYREGDLICVKY
+199 DASAYRVGDLICIKY

-232 DTDESKKWATKDIDI
+232 NTDESKKWKTKDIDM

-257 GNRIEL
+257 GNMIEV
-263 DAPIFYTLDKQYAQ
+263 DAPVFYALDKQYAQ
-277 AYIYKIPNPSTVRRN
+277 AYIYKISNPGTIRHN

-298 HLSFERSPENSTANV
+298 HISFERSPENSTANV

-318 YMSSLEDSWVKGV
+318 YMSSLENSWVKGV

-378 LILLKNC
+378 LILLKDC

-398 CASTSGIVVQNFRS
+398 CASTSGIVVLNFRS
-412 ELSLAQS
+412 ELSLAQA

-428 ILFDNWTELGTIK
+428 ILFDNWAELGTIK
-441 SNTGKIGMYLRDNM
+441 SNAGKIGMYLRDNM
-455 GSGHGWGGTQS
+455 GSGHGWGGTNS

-474 NGAIYLDKVPTGQN
+474 DGAIYLDKVPTGQN

-495 KTIRRYRNNMS
+495 KTIRKYRNNMS

-533 RGLTT
+533 RGIST
-538 GIKSAPV
+538 GIMPKAG
-545 RQADLPHIV
+545 REDIPHIV
-554 VEANRIWIK
+554 VETNRVRVK
-563 SLQSASVS
+563 SQKDAWVS
-571 IYTTNGNLIQTFSS
+571 IYTTHGSMVQMLKSSSGN
-585 PSDNWTESMPL
+585 WVESMPL

-602 VRVQAAGRKAY
+602 VRVQEAGQKAY
-613 SRKVLVKNAGK
+613 SRKVLIRTVGK

>member
-1 MKSPLISLYIG
+1 MKSQLLSLCIG
-12 SICLIGS
+12 SLCFVGS
-19 CSLSAQE
+19 YSLNAQE
-26 SWQSQLVTQDATGAL
+26 SWQSQLVTQDESGSL
-41 TYQKDN
+41 TYKKDN
-47 DGFVLPDFSHA
+47 DGFVIPDFSQA
-58 GYRNGKD
+58 GYGNGKD
-65 LPSVD
+65 IPAVSLP
-70 LSERTLT
+70 ERTIT

-86 DNTQQIQ
+86 DNTQHIQ
-93 KAIDEVG
+93 KAIDEAG
-100 KYALT
+100 KYALDA
-105 PEGFRGIVLLKAGR
+105 EGIRGVVLLKAGR
-119 YNIDGTLNLTYDGV
+119 YNVDGTLNLTYDGV

-139 NCFSDKDSTVLYG
+139 NCFSGNDSTVLYG

-174 NGKGDAQVNI
+174 NGKGDAPVNI
-184 VTEKVMP
+184 VTPKVMP
-191 GDYSFLVE
+191 GDYSFQVE
-199 DASAYREGDLICVKY
+199 DASAYRTGDLICIKY

-232 DTDESKKWATKDIDI
+232 NTDESKKWKTKDIDI

-257 GNRIEL
+257 GNMIEV
-263 DAPIFYTLDKQYAQ
+263 DAPVFYALDVQYAQ
-277 AYIYKIPNPSTVRRN
+277 AYIYKIPNPGTIRHN

-298 HLSFERSPENSTANV
+298 HISFERSPENSTANV

-318 YMSSLEDSWVKGV
+318 YMSSLENSWVKGV

-398 CASTSGIVVQNFRS
+398 CASTSGIVVLNFRS
-412 ELSLAQS
+412 ELSLAQA

-428 ILFDNWTELGTIK
+428 ILFDNWAELGTIK
-441 SNTGKIGMYLRDNM
+441 SNAGKIGMYLRDNM
-455 GSGHGWGGTQS
+455 GSGHGWGGTNS

-474 NGAIYLDKVPTGQN
+474 SGAIYLDKVPTGQN

-533 RGLTT
+533 RGIST
-538 GIKSAPV
+538 GIMPEAV
-545 RQADLPHIV
+545 RENIPHIV
-554 VEANRIWIK
+554 VETNRVRVK
-563 SLQSASVS
+563 SQKDAWVS
-571 IYTTNGNLIQTFSS
+571 IYTTNGSTVQVLKSS
-585 PSDNWTESMPL
+585 SDNWVESMPL

-602 VRVQAAGRKAY
+602 VRVQEAGQKAY
-613 SRKVLVKNAGK
+613 SRKVLIRTVGK

>member
-1 MKSPLISLYIG
+1 MKSQLVSLCIG
-12 SICLIGS
+12 SLCFVGS
-19 CSLSAQE
+19 CSLNAQE
-26 SWQSQLVTQDATGAL
+26 SWQSQLVIQDESGSL
-41 TYQKDN
+41 TYKKDN
-47 DGFVLPDFSHA
+47 DGFVIPDFSQA
-58 GYRNGKD
+58 GYGNGKD
-65 LPSVD
+65 LPVVS
-70 LSERTLT
+70 LPERTIT

-86 DNTQQIQ
+86 DNTQHIQ

-100 KYALT
+100 KQALDA
-105 PEGFRGIVLLKAGR
+105 EGIRGVVLLKAGR
-119 YNIDGTLNLTYDGV
+119 YNVDGTLNLTYDGV

-139 NCFSDKDSTVLYG
+139 NCFSDNDSTVLYG

-184 VTEKVMP
+184 VTQKVMP
-191 GDYSFLVE
+191 GDYSFQVE
-199 DASAYREGDLICVKY
+199 DASAYRVGDLICIKY

-232 DTDESKKWATKDIDI
+232 NTDESKKWKTKDIDM

-257 GNRIEL
+257 GNMIEV
-263 DAPIFYTLDKQYAQ
+263 DAPVFYALDKQYAQ
-277 AYIYKIPNPSTVRRN
+277 AYIYKISNPGTIRHN

-298 HLSFERSPENSTANV
+298 HISFERSPENSTANV

-318 YMSSLEDSWVKGV
+318 YMSSLENSWVKGV

-378 LILLKNC
+378 LILLKDC

-398 CASTSGIVVQNFRS
+398 CASTSGIVVLNFRS
-412 ELSLAQS
+412 ELSLAQA

-428 ILFDNWTELGTIK
+428 ILFDNWAELGTIK
-441 SNTGKIGMYLRDNM
+441 SNAGKIGMYLRDNM
-455 GSGHGWGGTQS
+455 GSGHGWGGTNS

-474 NGAIYLDKVPTGQN
+474 DGAIYLDKVPTGQN

-533 RGLTT
+533 RGIST
-538 GIKSAPV
+538 GIMPKAG
-545 RQADLPHIV
+545 REDIPHIV
-554 VEANRIWIK
+554 VETNRVRVK
-563 SLQSASVS
+563 SQKDAWVS
-571 IYTTNGNLIQTFSS
+571 IYTTHGSMVQVLKSSSGN
-585 PSDNWTESMPL
+585 WVESMPL

-602 VRVQAAGRKAY
+602 VRVQEAGQKAY
-613 SRKVLVKNAGK
+613 SRKVLIRTVGK

>member
-1 MKSPLISLYIG
+1 
-12 SICLIGS
+12 
-19 CSLSAQE
+19 
-26 SWQSQLVTQDATGAL
+26 
-41 TYQKDN
+41 
-47 DGFVLPDFSHA
+47 
-58 GYRNGKD
+58 
-65 LPSVD
+65 
-70 LSERTLT
+70 
-77 LSPLEDKEA
+77 
-86 DNTQQIQ
+86 
-93 KAIDEVG
+93 
-100 KYALT
+100 
-105 PEGFRGIVLLKAGR
+105 
-119 YNIDGTLNLTYDGV
+119 
-133 ILRGEG
+133 
-139 NCFSDKDSTVLYG
+139 
-152 RNAAEKAKRLI
+152 
-163 LMGNSSAHNWG
+163 MGNSSAHNWG

-184 VTEKVMP
+184 VTQKVMP
-191 GDYSFLVE
+191 GDYSFQVE
-199 DASAYREGDLICVKY
+199 DASAYRAGDLICIKY

-232 DTDESKKWATKDIDI
+232 NTDESKKWKTKDIDI

-257 GNRIEL
+257 GNMIEV
-263 DAPIFYTLDKQYAQ
+263 DAPVFYALDVQYAQ
-277 AYIYKIPNPSTVRRN
+277 AYIYKIPNPGTIRHN

-298 HLSFERSPENSTANV
+298 HISFERSPENSTANV

-318 YMSSLEDSWVKGV
+318 YMSSLENSWVKGV

-378 LILLKNC
+378 LILLKDC

-398 CASTSGIVVQNFRS
+398 CASTSGIVVLNFRS
-412 ELSLAQS
+412 ELSLAQA

-428 ILFDNWTELGTIK
+428 ILFDNWAELGTIK
-441 SNTGKIGMYLRDNM
+441 SNAGKIGMYLRDNM
-455 GSGHGWGGTQS
+455 GSGHGWGGTNS

-474 NGAIYLDKVPTGQN
+474 DGAIYLDKVPTGQN

-533 RGLTT
+533 RGIST
-538 GIKSAPV
+538 GIMPEAG
-545 RQADLPHIV
+545 REDIPHIV
-554 VEANRIWIK
+554 VETNRVRVK
-563 SLQSASVS
+563 SQKDAWVS
-571 IYTTNGNLIQTFSS
+571 IYTTHGSMVQMLKSSSGN
-585 PSDNWTESMPL
+585 WVESMPL

-602 VRVQAAGRKAY
+602 VRVQEAGQKAY
-613 SRKVLVKNAGK
+613 SRKVLIRIVGK

>member
-1 MKSPLISLYIG
+1 MKSQLVSLCIG
-12 SICLIGS
+12 SLCFVGS
-19 CSLSAQE
+19 CSLNAQE
-26 SWQSQLVTQDATGAL
+26 SWQSQLVIQDESGSL
-41 TYQKDN
+41 TYKKDN
-47 DGFVLPDFSHA
+47 DGFVIPDFSQA
-58 GYRNGKD
+58 GYGNGKD
-65 LPSVD
+65 IPVVS
-70 LSERTLT
+70 LSERTIT

-86 DNTQQIQ
+86 DNTQHIQ

-100 KYALT
+100 KQALDA
-105 PEGFRGIVLLKAGR
+105 EGIRGVVLLKAGR
-119 YNIDGTLNLTYDGV
+119 YNVDGTLNLIYDGV

-139 NCFSDKDSTVLYG
+139 NCFSDNDSTVLYG

-163 LMGNSSAHNWG
+163 LMGNPSSHNWG

-184 VTEKVMP
+184 VTQKVMP
-191 GDYSFLVE
+191 GDYSFQVE
-199 DASAYREGDLICVKY
+199 DASAYRVGDLICIKY

-232 DTDESKKWATKDIDI
+232 NTDESMKWKIKDIDM

-257 GNRIEL
+257 GNMIEV
-263 DAPIFYTLDKQYAQ
+263 DAPVFYALDVQYAQ
-277 AYIYKIPNPSTVRRN
+277 AYIYKISNPGTIRHN

-298 HLSFERSPENSTANV
+298 HISFERSPENSTANV

-318 YMSSLEDSWVKGV
+318 YMSSLENSWVKGV

-378 LILLKNC
+378 LILLKDC

-398 CASTSGIVVQNFRS
+398 CASTSGIVVLNFRS
-412 ELSLAQS
+412 ELSLAQA

-428 ILFDNWTELGTIK
+428 ILFDNWAELGTIK
-441 SNTGKIGMYLRDNM
+441 SNAGKIGMYLRDNM
-455 GSGHGWGGTQS
+455 GSGHGWGGTNS

-474 NGAIYLDKVPTGQN
+474 DGAIYLDKVPTGQN

-533 RGLTT
+533 RSIST
-538 GIKSAPV
+538 GIMSETG
-545 RQADLPHIV
+545 REDIPHIV
-554 VEANRIWIK
+554 VETNRVRVK
-563 SLQSASVS
+563 SQKDAWVS
-571 IYTTNGNLIQTFSS
+571 IYTTHGSTVQMLKSSSGN
-585 PSDNWTESMPL
+585 WVESMPL

-602 VRVQAAGRKAY
+602 VRVQEAGQKAY
-613 SRKVLVKNAGK
+613 SRKVLIRTVGK